1 MSRPTFA
8 TLLALLSLTVLVL
21 AATPAAAGPL
31 AATPLLLAAQPQE
44 PDAPPP
50 TRSPRADVERIL
62 KQVLPKFGH
71 RNWIVVADSAY
82 PSQARQGITTVYLG
96 GDQLAAVRAVLAAAD
111 AARHVQPIIHVD
123 AELKH
128 VPEADAPGIEAYRRD
143 LAKLLGD
150 RQRHTEPHEEI
161 IEKLDAAA
169 ETFHV
174 LIFKTDMTLPYTS
187 VFLELD
193 CGYWGA
199 EKEARLKE
207 ARLRAAIE
215 RVEK

>member
-1 MSRPTFA
+1 MSRPTFP
-8 TLLALLSLTVLVL
+8 TLPALLSLAVLLL
-21 AATPAAAGPL
+21 AAMPAAAGPP

-44 PDAPPP
+44 PDTPPP
-50 TRSPRADVERIL
+50 TRSSRASGVERIL
-62 KQVLPKFGH
+62 DQVLPKFGH

-96 GDQLAAVRAVLAAAD
+96 GDQLATVRAVLGAAD
-111 AARHVQPIIHVD
+111 AAEHVQPIIHVD

-128 VPEADAPGIEAYRRD
+128 VPEADAPGIDAYRRD
-143 LAKLLGD
+143 LARLLGD
-150 RQRHTEPHEEI
+150 RERRTEPHEKI
-161 IEKLDAAA
+161 IEKLDRAA

-174 LIFKTDMTLPYTS
+174 LIFKTDMTLPYTT

-199 EKEARLKE
+199 EKEARL
-207 ARLRAAIE
+207 RAAIE
-215 RVEK
+215 AAEK

>member
-1 MSRPTFA
+1 MSRPTFP
-8 TLLALLSLTVLVL
+8 TVLALLSLAILLL
-21 AATPAAAGPL
+21 AAMPVMAAPPR
-31 AATPLLLAAQPQE
+31 AAQSRDAAQPQE

-50 TRSPRADVERIL
+50 TRSPRAGVERIL

-96 GDQLAAVRAVLAAAD
+96 GDQIAAVRAVLGAAD
-111 AARHVQPIIHVD
+111 AAKHVQPIVYVD

-143 LAKLLGD
+143 LARLLGD
-150 RQRHTEPHEEI
+150 RERRSEPHEKI
-161 IEKLDAAA
+161 IEKLDQAA

-174 LIFKTDMTLPYTS
+174 LIFKTDMTLPYTT
-187 VFLELD
+187 VFIELD

-199 EKEARLKE
+199 EKEARL
-207 ARLRAAIE
+207 RAAIE
-215 RVEK
+215 AAEK